1 MDPMSCRSFSRK
13 EPLNIGHFCGKWPI
27 KIRDPMSLCHPVH
40 FSSRLSACVRVCVCV
55 RERGKEGGREQR
67 HVCWRKKVFFGGT
80 NCLHTRCLSYRMA
93 NSILGISSSEEYVLQ
108 KNILQNKLPAHTVP
122 AWPFSVRLCV
132 CVCMCVYVR
141 VCVCARA
148 RERGGDGERVRERER
163 HT

>member
-1 MDPMSCRSFSRK
+1 
-13 EPLNIGHFCGKWPI
+13 
-27 KIRDPMSLCHPVH
+27 MSLCHPVH

-108 KNILQNKLPAHTVP
+108 KNILQKNLSICLNYRVVNTHGSHELQIIFQKRATKYRSLLRKMTYKDKGSYESLPPCTLLFKAEC
-122 AWPFSVRLCV
+122 VRA
-132 CVCMCVYVR
+132 CMC
-141 VCVCARA
+141 
-148 RERGGDGERVRERER
+148 VRERER
-163 HT
+163 